1 MERTENLKKG
11 EKGALLNIF
20 AYVIL
25 AVVKLV
31 IGILYHSEALRA
43 DGLNNGT
50 DIVASLAVFIGLRI
64 SQRPADSDHPY
75 GHYRAETISS
85 LIASFIMMAV
95 GIEVLIGGGKAIA
108 GGTTETPNLIA
119 AWTALGSA
127 VFMYGIYVYN
137 KRLAESIKS
146 SALMAAAKDSRSD
159 AFVSAGAFIGVF
171 SSQLQLPW
179 IDPVTAFIIGIIICK
194 TAWDIFKDASHS
206 LTDGFHLKDL
216 EPYRQTVARIGNVHR
231 LKDVKARYLGSTVH
245 IEMVI
250 TVDPKL
256 TVEEGH
262 GVADEV
268 EDKIK
273 HEHDVTHVHVHV
285 EPDDIK

>member
-1 MERTENLKKG
+1 
-11 EKGALLNIF
+11 
-20 AYVIL
+20 
-25 AVVKLV
+25 
-31 IGILYHSEALRA
+31 
-43 DGLNNGT
+43 
-50 DIVASLAVFIGLRI
+50 
-64 SQRPADSDHPY
+64 
-75 GHYRAETISS
+75 
-85 LIASFIMMAV
+85 MMAV

-127 VFMYGIYVYN
+127 VFMYGIYLYN
-137 KRLAESIKS
+137 KRLAASIKS

-171 SSQLQLPW
+171 SSQLKLPW

-216 EPYRQTVARIGNVHR
+216 EPYKQTVGRIENVHR

-256 TVEEGH
+256 TVEEAY

>member
-1 MERTENLKKG
+1 MDRTDNLKRG
-11 EKGALLNIF
+11 EKGAIINIA
-20 AYVIL
+20 AYITL
-25 AVVKLV
+25 AVIKLV
-31 IGILYHSEALRA
+31 IGTLYHSEALRA

-50 DIVASLAVFIGLRI
+50 DIVASLAVLIGLRI

-95 GIEVLIGGGKAIA
+95 GIEVLIGGGKSIVS
-108 GGTTETPNLIA
+108 GTTETPSMIA
-119 AWTALGSA
+119 AWTALGGAA
-127 VFMYGIYVYN
+127 VMYSMYMYN
-137 KRLAESIKS
+137 KRLAASIKS
-146 SALMAAAKDSRSD
+146 QALLAAAKDSRSD
-159 AFVSAGAFIGVF
+159 AFVSAGAFVGVI
-171 SSQLQLPW
+171 SAQLHLPW

-194 TAWDIFKDASHS
+194 TAWDIFKEASHS
-206 LTDGFHLKDL
+206 LTDGFYLKDL
-216 EPYRQTVARIGNVHR
+216 EPYKLTVSKVKTVNR
-231 LKDVKARYLGSTVH
+231 LKDVRARYLGSAVH

-256 TVEEGH
+256 SVEEGH
-262 GVADEV
+262 NVADEV
-268 EDKIK
+268 ENAIK